1 VIKSLPRTRLLSFLR
16 ADLRLPVRV
25 WSMQHR
31 DALLVARRTGYLSGV
46 HDHAFAG
53 DQGDAEDRARRPD
66 RTSPYGWMRQRMAER
81 MPCFSGDDPIWGWL
95 KRPSTRPSVWRQS
108 TGKATVLVSA
118 IVPRHRILLSD
129 FDDWH
134 AVLNDWYLSQTE
146 AEDAAVEARPG
157 RSGETVGCGSS
168 RSGDCGLP
176 RRCGGGDR
184 DFLSRP
190 ASTASTSVRSSR
202 SSSGPM
208 GRATRNR
215 KFNRNRLE
223 PRL

>member
-1 VIKSLPRTRLLSFLR
+1 MIKSLPRTRLLSFLR

-108 TGKATVLVSA
+108 PGKATVLVSA

-134 AVLNDWYLSQTE
+134 AVLNDWHLSRTE
-146 AEDAAVEARPG
+146 AEDAAVEAVGGATGAQRRDSWLRIFEVG
-157 RSGETVGCGSS
+157 RLRTSEEVRWRGQGLFVQACIDRIHLGEIVQVFE
-168 RSGDCGLP
+168 RSYG
-176 RRCGGGDR
+176 
-184 DFLSRP
+184 
-190 ASTASTSVRSSR
+190 ASDSK
-202 SSSGPM
+202 P
-208 GRATRNR
+208 
-215 KFNRNRLE
+215 KIQPE
-223 PRL
+223 PP